1 VTATPPGELAYRD
14 ALAEL
19 DAIVR
24 ELEGEDVDVDVVAD
38 RLERATALVSELQRR
53 IHDAQVRVE
62 RLTPRLEQAASTPD
76 AADEQT

>member
-1 VTATPPGELAYRD
+1 MTATPPEELAYRD

-24 ELEGEDVDVDVVAD
+24 ELEADDVDVDVVAD
-38 RLERATALVSELQRR
+38 RLERATALVTELQRR

-62 RLTPRLEQAASTPD
+62 RLTPRLEQAVAEGDDTP
-76 AADEQT
+76 